1 MVFVYSRIV
10 PDFTISAYGR
20 FVLLFSRLCFLLL
33 FIGIPK
39 AETGCQEIDR
49 ERKEDRVRPKKRELH
64 GLPYT
69 EIHGLPYTEIVQ
81 SGTILLLTRLWP

>member
-39 AETGCQEIDR
+39 AETGCQEIDK

-69 EIHGLPYTEIVQ
+69 EIVQ
-81 SGTILLLTRLWP
+81 SGTIITDSTLALTKPKLQF